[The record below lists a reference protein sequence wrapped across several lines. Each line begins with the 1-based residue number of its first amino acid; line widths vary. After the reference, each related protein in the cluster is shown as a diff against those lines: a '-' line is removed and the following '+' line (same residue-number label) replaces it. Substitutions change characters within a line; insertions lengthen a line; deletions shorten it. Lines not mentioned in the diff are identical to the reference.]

1 MLGKLLLIYM
11 DYFSGYRL
19 SHNKIRIGRQKIG
32 SGQFGDVYTAEIIMN
47 GEWIKAAVKTLRRPL
62 ENIQSYIQ
70 LTEVQNMR

>member
-1 MLGKLLLIYM
+1 M

-47 GEWIKAAVKTLRRPL
+47 GEWIKAAVKVPL
-62 ENIQSYIQ
+62 FHKRNEYHS
-70 LTEVQNMR
+70 